1 MFRWSRSTEVDLL
14 VARISE
20 VCGEQ
25 TRDVAAINEK
35 IGVISSVAQ
44 RNSETAQGSAS
55 SSEELNSQA
64 KILEDMLKKFK

>member
-1 MFRWSRSTEVDLL
+1 ML